1 SLVDVFGHASSGRP
15 QDHVPSGMGGAGEEM
30 DIANKH
36 DYLKFV
42 VKNNGVLYEDE
53 VIQIGCKLEARTNL
67 ARLGMFY
74 GNKTSHPFTDFIA
87 TVSCPGVLA
96 VQLQAQAKPMDSIV
110 QAGTQVQQLIN
121 FVCVQ
126 EFGRMP
132 IMQIKFGYTD
142 RAGQTHNFDKSVY
155 LPVFVNKFFEPT
167 EMASEQFFTRWKA
180 LGQPS
185 QECQKI
191 FPAKAPMDPALV
203 TQKLVGLGAKLLANV
218 DPNPDNYVCA
228 GIIHTQ
234 TQQIGTLIR
243 LEPNKQAK

>member
-1 SLVDVFGHASSGRP
+1 
-15 QDHVPSGMGGAGEEM
+15 M
-30 DIANKH
+30 D
-36 DYLKFV
+36 
-42 VKNNGVLYEDE
+42 
-53 VIQIGCKLEARTNL
+53 
-67 ARLGMFY
+67 
-74 GNKTSHPFTDFIA
+74 P
-87 TVSCPGVLA
+87 
-96 VQLQAQAKPMDSIV
+96 IV

-142 RAGQTHNFDKSVY
+142 RTGQSHSFDKSVY

-167 EMASEQFFTRWKA
+167 EMPSEQFFARWKA

-191 FPAKAPMDPALV
+191 FPAKVSMDPALV
-203 TQKLVGLGAKLLANV
+203 TQKLNGLGAKLLPNV
-218 DPNPDNYVCA
+218 DPNPDNLRPPHLCA

-243 LEPNKQAK
+243 LEPNKQAKMYRLTVRSSKDTVSTYLVDALVEQF

>member
-1 SLVDVFGHASSGRP
+1 NRTIKGFKITNIQDNGSGTLVDFSQPGNEGSGNLVDVFGHSSSGRH
-15 QDHVPSGMGGAGEEM
+15 QEQAPSNMVGTGEEM

-74 GNKTSHPFTDFIA
+74 GNKTTHPFTDFIP

-96 VQLQAQAKPMDSIV
+96 MQLQAQAKPMDPIV

-142 RAGQTHNFDKSVY
+142 RTGQSHSFDKSVY
-155 LPVFVNKFFEPT
+155 LPVFVNKF
-167 EMASEQFFTRWKA
+167 
-180 LGQPS
+180 
-185 QECQKI
+185 
-191 FPAKAPMDPALV
+191 
-203 TQKLVGLGAKLLANV
+203 
-218 DPNPDNYVCA
+218 
-228 GIIHTQ
+228 
-234 TQQIGTLIR
+234 
-243 LEPNKQAK
+243 

>member
-1 SLVDVFGHASSGRP
+1 
-15 QDHVPSGMGGAGEEM
+15 M
-30 DIANKH
+30 D
-36 DYLKFV
+36 
-42 VKNNGVLYEDE
+42 
-53 VIQIGCKLEARTNL
+53 
-67 ARLGMFY
+67 
-74 GNKTSHPFTDFIA
+74 P
-87 TVSCPGVLA
+87 
-96 VQLQAQAKPMDSIV
+96 IV

-126 EFGRMP
+126 EFGKIP
-132 IMQIKFGYTD
+132 IIEIKFNYVD
-142 RAGQTHNFDKSVY
+142 RSGQSHFFDKSVY

-167 EMASEQFFTRWKA
+167 EMASEQFFARWKA

-203 TQKLVGLGAKLLANV
+203 TQKLIGLGAKLLTDV

-243 LEPNKQAK
+243 LEPNKQAKMYRLTVRSSKDTVSAYLVDALVEQF